1 MKQGRA
7 SRDVAEGGKR
17 EPKAYAVSPSAAGQL
32 GMAMGT
38 LPGHRYAA
46 PQLFQGNGYQ
56 APKNKSAAT
65 SKGGSQGKY

>member
-7 SRDVAEGGKR
+7 SRDVSEGGKR
-17 EPKAYAVSPSAAGQL
+17 EPKAYAVSPAAVGEL
-32 GMAMGT
+32 GMAMGN
-38 LPGHRYAA
+38 LAGKRYSA

-56 APKNKSAAT
+56 APSTKSMAT